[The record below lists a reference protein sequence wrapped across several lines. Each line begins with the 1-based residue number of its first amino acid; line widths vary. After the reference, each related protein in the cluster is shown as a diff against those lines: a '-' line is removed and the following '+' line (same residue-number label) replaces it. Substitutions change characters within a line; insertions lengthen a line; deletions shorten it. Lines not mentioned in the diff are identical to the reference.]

1 MLGLPR
7 LLFAEQS
14 EVVMDFALNEQQQ
27 MVQDMVRSFCEER
40 IRPGAAERDRSGEFP
55 ADIFREL
62 GELGLLGMF
71 VPEQYGGAGM
81 DTMSYLMSVMELAR
95 VDAAIAVGVSVTNSV
110 CCWPILEFGTEEQK
124 MAFLT
129 QLASGA
135 ALGGFM
141 LTEPHA
147 GSDAGSLRTRYSDN
161 GDHWVLNGAK
171 AWITNG
177 IVGRYFV
184 CLATKDP
191 ALGSKGIS
199 SFILDA
205 DQEGVSFDKPEAKM
219 GLRSSKTCMVTLDGA
234 KVPKNAMLG
243 DEGKGLGVAL
253 ATLDHSRLSIA
264 AQSVGIAQAGLEEAL
279 RYARD
284 RQQFGK
290 AIIKHQAIAFRLADM
305 DTEIAAAQALLEK
318 AAWAASQPGRHSKRS
333 AQAKLYA
340 SEMCNRV
347 VGWALQVHGGYGFS
361 SEYPIERLF
370 RDARV
375 TTIYEGTSEVQ
386 RMVIARALEEEALKL

>member
-1 MLGLPR
+1 
-7 LLFAEQS
+7 
-14 EVVMDFALNEQQQ
+14 MDFALDEQQQ
-27 MVQDMVRSFCEER
+27 MVQEMVRSFGEER
-40 IRPGAAERDRSGEFP
+40 IRPGATERDQSGVFP
-55 ADIFREL
+55 TDIFAEL

-81 DTMSYLMSVMELAR
+81 DTLSYLISVMELAR
-95 VDAAIAVGVSVTNSV
+95 VDASIAVGMSVTNSV
-110 CCWPILEFGTEEQK
+110 CCWPILNFGTEEQK
-124 MAFLT
+124 KTFLT
-129 QLASGA
+129 PLASGE

-147 GSDAGSLRTRYSDN
+147 GSDAGDLRTRYIDK

-177 IVGRYFV
+177 VVGRFFV

-191 ALGSKGIS
+191 ALGAKGIS
-199 SFILDA
+199 AFVLDA
-205 DQEGVSFDKPEAKM
+205 DQDGVSFDKPETKM
-219 GLRSSKTCMVTLDGA
+219 GLRSSKTCMVTLDDA
-234 KVPKNAMLG
+234 KVPKDAMLG
-243 DEGKGLGVAL
+243 GEGKGLGIAL
-253 ATLDHSRLSIA
+253 STLDHSRLGIA
-264 AQSVGIAQAGLEEAL
+264 AQAIGIAQAALEEAL

-290 AIIKHQAIAFRLADM
+290 PIIKHQAIGFRLADM
-305 DTEIAAAQALLEK
+305 DTEINAARALLEK
-318 AAWAASQPGRHSKRS
+318 AVWAASLPGRHSKQS

-340 SEMCNRV
+340 SEMCNRI
-347 VGWALQVHGGYGFS
+347 VGWAVQIHGGYGYS

-386 RMVIARALEEEALKL
+386 RMVIARALEQEAMTL